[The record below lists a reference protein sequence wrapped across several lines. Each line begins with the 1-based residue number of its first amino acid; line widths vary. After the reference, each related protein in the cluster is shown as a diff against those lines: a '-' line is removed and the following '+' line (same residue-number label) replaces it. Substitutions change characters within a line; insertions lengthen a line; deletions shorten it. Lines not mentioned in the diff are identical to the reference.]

1 MKPCRL
7 CGSDLLPS
15 PVMRLDGMPLAAQ
28 YYPRE
33 DEFARDK
40 GITLIVYQCS
50 GCGLVQ
56 LDAEPVGYF
65 REVITAASLSE
76 KARSSR
82 LERMKSFVSR
92 FGLNGK
98 QILEVGCGQGAM
110 LDVLEQADLRA
121 TGIEAGGE
129 SVSIGLAKG
138 RNMINGYIGDVETI
152 GGAPFDAFVSLNYLE
167 HLPDPGRI
175 IRKIHALTSPEAA
188 GYVTVP
194 NLEYL
199 LSTKCLYEF
208 VADHL
213 SYYTR
218 KTLAHA
224 FESNGF
230 DVVACETIN
239 EDNDIEVLVRK
250 RGALDVSPQFGEVEA
265 LLAELRR
272 IIAER
277 RSRGQ
282 KVAVWGA
289 GHRTLALLSLGG
301 LRDVAFVVDSA
312 KFKQGLFTPVLHLEI
327 SSPERLKMERIDLV
341 IVMVPGLY
349 PREVT
354 ETLARMDVGAEVAVL
369 RGNRIEFL
377 PEFRKG
383 SAAP

>member
-1 MKPCRL
+1 MKLCRL

-15 PVMRLDGMPLAAQ
+15 PVIRLEGMPLAAQ
-28 YYPRE
+28 YFPPR
-33 DEFARDK
+33 DEFARDQ
-40 GITLIVYQCS
+40 GITLVVRQCS

-56 LDAEPVGYF
+56 LDGEPVGYF

-76 KARSSR
+76 KGRSSR
-82 LERMKSFVSR
+82 LESMRR
-92 FGLNGK
+92 FAVKFELSGK
-98 QILEVGCGQGAM
+98 RVLEVGCGQGEM
-110 LDVLEQADLRA
+110 LDVLAQAGLSA
-121 TGIEAGGE
+121 TGIEAAAG
-129 SVSIGLAKG
+129 SVALGQAKG
-138 RNMINGYIGDVETI
+138 RDMVHGYIGDVDAI
-152 GGAPFDAFVSLNYLE
+152 RGAPFDAFVSLNYLE

-175 IRKIHALTSPEAA
+175 IRKIHGQTGPQAA

-199 LSTKCLYEF
+199 LSTRCLYEF

-213 SYYTR
+213 CYFTR
-218 KTLAHA
+218 KTLTHA

-230 DVVACETIN
+230 DVLACEPIN
-239 EDNDIEVLVRK
+239 EDNDIEVMVKK

-265 LLAELRR
+265 LLEDLRQL
-272 IIAER
+272 IAER

-301 LRDVAFVVDSA
+301 LKDVAFVVDSA

-327 SSPERLKMERIDLV
+327 SSPERLKTERVGLV
-341 IVMVPGLY
+341 LVMVPGLY

-369 RGNRIEFL
+369 RGNRVEFL
-377 PEFRKG
+377 PEFGKG
-383 SAAP
+383 DR